1 MDANRKL
8 WNDGHQILR
17 RALASHDYQKAI
29 EQFMIQHAMV
39 HSKKVSRMDVWSFE
53 DELWQG
59 LTESA
64 FRAIPPNSE
73 HSIAWMLFHIA
84 RIEDI
89 TMNLLIAGTPQ
100 LYLKDGWAK
109 KLKSTIPHSA
119 NKMDDESVVQLST
132 ALDMQALRM
141 YRIAVGQ
148 RTRAI
153 VKKIRVEEFDQKVN
167 PKRLQKVLAEGAVTP
182 EAMEIVNY
190 WGSRTIAGLLL
201 MPATRHNLLHLNEAL
216 RVKQK
221 LSRL

>member
-8 WNDGHQILR
+8 WNDGQQKLR
-17 RALASHDYQKAI
+17 RALANHDYQKAI
-29 EQFMIQHAMV
+29 EQFMTQHAMV

-59 LTESA
+59 LTEQA
-64 FRAIPPNSE
+64 FRTIPPKGE

-84 RIEDI
+84 RVEDI

-100 LYLKDGWAK
+100 LYNKAGWAK

-119 NKMDDESVVQLST
+119 NKMDAEDVARLS
-132 ALDMQALRM
+132 ARLDMQGLRE
-141 YRIAVGQ
+141 YRLAVGK
-148 RTRAI
+148 RTREI
-153 VKKIRVEEFDQKVN
+153 VKKIRVDEFNQKVD
-167 PKRLQKVLAEGAVTP
+167 PIRLQKVLAEGAVIP

-221 LSRL
+221 LSRF